1 MKFHFSKPQLSKC
14 AQEFLKRQGI
24 IFTATQLCRMVW
36 STLKNE
42 ETVTNG
48 GRELSR
54 TIIMATALFILS
66 LSCSGN
72 GHETKKDIK
81 EQDGA
86 DIVALMISA
95 QEALEEKDAERF
107 QSLFSRNFQ
116 ITGRTVWQRLLTE
129 KDSNLSDELMRLT
142 SYPELERATT
152 HLHVKRLIL
161 DMWFDLNHVY
171 EGRNNVYHTTWVF
184 RRGASDPQWKIENM
198 KIQRASLAYGA
209 LLIDLNQLYQPD
221 FSALGMEWEES
232 ADPTLLL
239 IDTLKALADEDIEA
253 LKAYTLDGTLFHAYD
268 NGVEM
273 PTVVNDKTVSG
284 KHNREQSLTYLQQ
297 QIDNLRKAL
306 AQLKANIKDLE
317 PYFTA
322 YRILSMPA
330 ECTKLKLAM
339 TFDGRGL
346 SKNVSSLTLS
356 WAAARVNEK
365 WLAESMGIQSIQ
377 GYR

>member
-1 MKFHFSKPQLSKC
+1 MIRQLN
-14 AQEFLKRQGI
+14 
-24 IFTATQLCRMVW
+24 
-36 STLKNE
+36 LKNE
-42 ETVTNG
+42 KTVTNA

-72 GHETKKDIK
+72 GTETKKDIK

-107 QSLFSRNFQ
+107 QSLFSRSFQ
-116 ITGRTVWQRLLTE
+116 ITGRTVWQRLLAE

-198 KIQRASLAYGA
+198 KVQRASLAYGA

-273 PTVVNDKTVSG
+273 PTVANDNTVSG

-306 AQLKANIKDLE
+306 AQLKANIKDLQ

-346 SKNVSSLTLS
+346 SKNVSSLTIS
-356 WAAARVNEK
+356 WSAARVNEK

>member
-1 MKFHFSKPQLSKC
+1 MGALCKMIRDFHPRNEKN
-14 AQEFLKRQGI
+14 GI
-24 IFTATQLCRMVW
+24 KAGWRPSIHIL
-36 STLKNE
+36 
-42 ETVTNG
+42 
-48 GRELSR
+48 
-54 TIIMATALFILS
+54 MASALFIVWV
-66 LSCSGN
+66 SCSRN
-72 GHETKKDIK
+72 GTETKKAIQ

-86 DIVALMISA
+86 EIVALMISA
-95 QEALEEKDAERF
+95 QEALEEEDAERF
-107 QSLFSRNFQ
+107 QSLFSKNFQ
-116 ITGRTVWQRLLTE
+116 ITGRTVWQRLLAE
-129 KDSNLSDELMRLT
+129 KDSSFRDELMRLT

-161 DMWFDLNHVY
+161 DMWFDLNHAY
-171 EGRNNVYHTTWVF
+171 EGRDNVYHATWVF

-209 LLIDLNQLYQPD
+209 LLIDLNQLFQPD

-232 ADPTLLL
+232 IDPTLLL
-239 IDTLKALADEDIEA
+239 IDTLNALADEDIEA
-253 LKAYTLDGTLFHAYD
+253 LKAYTLDGTLFYAYD

-273 PTVVNDKTVSG
+273 PTVANDNTVSG

-297 QIDNLRKAL
+297 QISNLKQGL

-356 WAAARVNEK
+356 WAAARINEK

-377 GYR
+377 SYR

>member
-1 MKFHFSKPQLSKC
+1 MIPEYHLKSEKTGMKAGRKP
-14 AQEFLKRQGI
+14 
-24 IFTATQLCRMVW
+24 
-36 STLKNE
+36 
-42 ETVTNG
+42 
-48 GRELSR
+48 SR
-54 TIIMATALFILS
+54 TIIVASALFIL
-66 LSCSGN
+66 LVSCSRN
-72 GHETKKDIK
+72 GTETNKTIQ

-86 DIVALMISA
+86 EIVALMISA
-95 QEALEEKDAERF
+95 QEALEEEDAERF
-107 QSLFSRNFQ
+107 QSLFSRSFK
-116 ITGRTVWQRLLTE
+116 ITGRTVWQRLMAE
-129 KDSNLSDELMRLT
+129 KASNLKDELMRLT

-161 DMWFDLNHVY
+161 DMWFDLNRVY
-171 EGRNNVYHTTWVF
+171 EGKDNIYHTTWVF

-198 KIQRASLAYGA
+198 KVQRASLAYGA

-221 FSALGMEWEES
+221 FSALKMEWEES
-232 ADPTLLL
+232 VDPTLLL
-239 IDTLKALADEDIEA
+239 IDTLKALADEDMEA

-273 PTVVNDKTVSG
+273 PTVASDNTVSG
-284 KHNREQSLTYLQQ
+284 KHNREQSMTYLQQ
-297 QIDNLRKAL
+297 QIDNLRKGL
-306 AQLKANIKDLE
+306 AQLKAAEKDLE

-339 TFDGRGL
+339 TFDGKGL

-377 GYR
+377 GFR

>member
-1 MKFHFSKPQLSKC
+1 M
-14 AQEFLKRQGI
+14 AE
-24 IFTATQLCRMVW
+24 
-36 STLKNE
+36 KN
-42 ETVTNG
+42 
-48 GRELSR
+48 
-54 TIIMATALFILS
+54 
-66 LSCSGN
+66 
-72 GHETKKDIK
+72 
-81 EQDGA
+81 
-86 DIVALMISA
+86 
-95 QEALEEKDAERF
+95 
-107 QSLFSRNFQ
+107 
-116 ITGRTVWQRLLTE
+116 
-129 KDSNLSDELMRLT
+129 SNLSDKLMRLT
-142 SYPELERATT
+142 SYPELDRATT

-161 DMWFDLNHVY
+161 DMWFDLNRVY
-171 EGRNNVYHTTWVF
+171 EGRGNVYRTTWIF

-198 KIQRASLAYGA
+198 KVQRASLAYGA

-221 FSALGMEWEES
+221 FSALRMEWEES
-232 ADPTLLL
+232 VDPTLLL

-253 LKAYTLDGTLFHAYD
+253 LKVYTLDGTLFHAYD
-268 NGVEM
+268 NGIEM
-273 PTVVNDKTVSG
+273 PTVANDNTVSG

-339 TFDGRGL
+339 TFDGKGL

-356 WAAARVNEK
+356 WAAARVNQK

>member
-1 MKFHFSKPQLSKC
+1 MVRGS
-14 AQEFLKRQGI
+14 LKMIPEGH
-24 IFTATQLCRMVW
+24 
-36 STLKNE
+36 LKNE
-42 ETVTNG
+42 KTVTKA
-48 GRELSR
+48 GRKHGR
-54 TIIMATALFILS
+54 TIIVVSAFFIVLA
-66 LSCSGN
+66 SCSRN
-72 GHETKKDIK
+72 GTETNKTIQ

-86 DIVALMISA
+86 EIVALMISA
-95 QEALEEKDAERF
+95 QEALEEEDAERF
-107 QSLFSRNFQ
+107 QSLFSRSFK
-116 ITGRTVWQRLLTE
+116 ITGRTVWQRLMAE
-129 KDSNLSDELMRLT
+129 KASNLNDELMRLT

-152 HLHVKRLIL
+152 HLHVKRLRL

-171 EGRNNVYHTTWVF
+171 EGRNNVYHTTWIF
-184 RRGASDPQWKIENM
+184 RRGASDPDWKIENM

-209 LLIDLNQLYQPD
+209 LLIDLNQLYQAD
-221 FSALGMEWEES
+221 FSALNMEWEES
-232 ADPTLLL
+232 VDPALLL

-268 NGVEM
+268 YGVEM
-273 PTVVNDKTVSG
+273 PTVANDNTVSG
-284 KHNREQSLTYLQQ
+284 KHNRKQSLTYLQQ
-297 QIDNLRKAL
+297 QIDNLRKGL
-306 AQLKANIKDLE
+306 AQLKATVKDLE
-317 PYFTA
+317 PYFAA

-356 WAAARVNEK
+356 WAAARLNEK

>member
-1 MKFHFSKPQLSKC
+1 
-14 AQEFLKRQGI
+14 
-24 IFTATQLCRMVW
+24 MVLECH
-36 STLKNE
+36 LKNE
-42 ETVTNG
+42 KTG
-48 GRELSR
+48 MKDGRKLSR
-54 TIIMATALFILS
+54 TIIMASALFIL
-66 LSCSGN
+66 LVSCSRN
-72 GHETKKDIK
+72 GTETNKAIQ

-86 DIVALMISA
+86 EIVALMISA
-95 QEALEEKDAERF
+95 QEALEEEDAERF
-107 QSLFSRNFQ
+107 QSLFSRSFQ
-116 ITGRTVWQRLLTE
+116 ITGRTVWQRLMAE
-129 KDSNLSDELMRLT
+129 KNSNLNDELMRLT

-161 DMWFDLNHVY
+161 DMWFDLNRVY
-171 EGRNNVYHTTWVF
+171 EGRDNIYHTTWVF

-198 KIQRASLAYGA
+198 KVQRASLAYGA

-221 FSALGMEWEES
+221 FSALRMEWEES
-232 ADPTLLL
+232 VDPTLLL
-239 IDTLKALADEDIEA
+239 IDTLKALVDEDIEA
-253 LKAYTLDGTLFHAYD
+253 LKAYTLDGTLFHAYN

-273 PTVVNDKTVSG
+273 PTVANDNTVSG

-339 TFDGRGL
+339 TFDGKGL

-365 WLAESMGIQSIQ
+365 WLTESMGIQSIQ

>member
-1 MKFHFSKPQLSKC
+1 MWSKDEKTAMKAGRK
-14 AQEFLKRQGI
+14 QG
-24 IFTATQLCRMVW
+24 R
-36 STLKNE
+36 
-42 ETVTNG
+42 TVIVA
-48 GRELSR
+48 S
-54 TIIMATALFILS
+54 AVFIL
-66 LSCSGN
+66 LVSCSRNGN
-72 GHETKKDIK
+72 ETKKTIQ

-95 QEALEEKDAERF
+95 QEALEEEDAERF
-107 QSLFSRNFQ
+107 QSLFSRSFQ
-116 ITGRTVWQRLLTE
+116 ITGRTVWQRFMAETA
-129 KDSNLSDELMRLT
+129 SNLNDELIRLT
-142 SYPELERATT
+142 NYPELERATT

-161 DMWFDLNHVY
+161 ELWFDLNHVY
-171 EGRNNVYHTTWVF
+171 EGRDNVYHTTWVF
-184 RRGASDPQWKIENM
+184 RRGTSNPQWKIENI
-198 KIQRASLAYGA
+198 KVQRASLAYGA
-209 LLIDLNQLYQPD
+209 LLIDLNQMYPPD
-221 FSALGMEWEES
+221 FSALRMEWEGS
-232 ADPTLLL
+232 VDPTLLL
-239 IDTLKALADEDIEA
+239 IDTLKALADEDMEA

-273 PTVVNDKTVSG
+273 PTVASDNTVSG

-297 QIDNLRKAL
+297 QIDNLRKGL
-306 AQLKANIKDLE
+306 AQLRVTAKDLE

-339 TFDGRGL
+339 TFDGRAL

-356 WAAARVNEK
+356 WAAARINEK